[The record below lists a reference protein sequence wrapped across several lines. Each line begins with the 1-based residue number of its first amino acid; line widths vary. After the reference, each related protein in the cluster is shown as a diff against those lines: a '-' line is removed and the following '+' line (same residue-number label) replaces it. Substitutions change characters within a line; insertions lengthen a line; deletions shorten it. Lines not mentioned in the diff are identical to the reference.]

1 MLSQRNDV
9 IFSLPERRNM
19 DRHDIQPVIQVLPK
33 AFLLHHL
40 FQVAVSS
47 GDHSDVHLYG
57 FVAAHADERAVLQHM
72 EQFGL
77 HIQRQLADLIQK
89 QRSVICCL

>member
-1 MLSQRNDV
+1 
-9 IFSLPERRNM
+9 M

-57 FVAAHADERAVLQHM
+57 FVAAHADKRAVLQHM